1 MISLGCKAANLKNN
15 PVGTD
20 FIHRRRLIHAIENSG
35 NELLL
40 VYGPAGYGKSVVVR
54 QWADEQKRPVVW
66 FEGFASTNTKVLITE
81 IIDSIKTAIP
91 ELQEKLENLV
101 IPVDVNE
108 NFISSLYEILSKY
121 RNGFVFVVDQAEVIR
136 KAHNHISRLLITLLP
151 RNIKLIVILS
161 AVPTSSFSKELGMER
176 FSVLTPSDLEFTFDE
191 FHHFAEQ
198 VSQNITKWQLQE
210 IYDLT
215 GGWPAGIHLALA
227 EIKFTENPRDIVSTF
242 QNLGK
247 KKFSNIANREISML
261 SDMQR
266 DLLSRLCLL
275 PTIDS
280 NAAISITDDEEV
292 MRKLTLISQETAILS
307 QSSYNP
313 PSFTLNPIIR
323 RYFIDQLQSDS
334 NFKIKSER
342 VLEYLID
349 SGDVRSATKVLL
361 ELGSVKRLSQFLQE
375 ESVSRTIDSSIQ
387 DSIMRSSVQEIRD
400 WIPIARW
407 SGDFCDVASAILNF
421 YAELLSGNFVLANSQ
436 VAALNDAINS
446 LDSKMAEDWK
456 VDLLAIKSIS
466 FYAQG
471 RLEDSFQCAME
482 AAEKSSNSVNTRRH
496 HQLNYLQVALWAA
509 FICDDDT
516 KVRKIQDLLETSIRK
531 DSLRNRN
538 SSIQSLLALIAAFQ
552 GRIIEAKNL
561 YVTPISKITFEY
573 YEGFFG
579 NYGVKMAESLVS
591 SEAGNLKHSISI
603 LEDAKESARKSNN
616 FPILIAFL
624 GRLSYMYLLES
635 NSEISLG
642 YISEARELINH
653 NSLSDELHAYVD
665 IWEMRVR
672 NLLLDHERARELLK
686 RSRNTYLTRAF
697 AAAIEM
703 NGNPKKAL
711 QLIETFDLEVPRQK
725 LTYHL
730 FRAHIFNDN
739 PRAQMDEV
747 KKAVEVGS
755 KHGYFHHFL
764 TQRSDVIQQYI
775 SLAAEFPTAFNERL
789 ARAAGEKLN
798 EMMVGNQSA
807 GESLTRR
814 EADILRHLA
823 TGLPLKDIAGNLNIS
838 KNTIKTH
845 LKNLYRKLG
854 AKDREDAVEK
864 GRRLLKV

>member
-1 MISLGCKAANLKNN
+1 VISLGCKAANLKNN

-20 FIHRRRLIHAIENSG
+20 FIHRRRLIHAIKDSG
-35 NELLL
+35 NELLF

-54 QWADEQKRPVVW
+54 QWADEQEKPVVW
-66 FEGFASTNTKVLITE
+66 FEGFASSTAKTLMTE
-81 IIDSIKTAIP
+81 IINAISTVIP
-91 ELQEKLENLV
+91 ELKEKLHELT
-101 IPVDVNE
+101 IPIEIDE
-108 NFISSLYEILSKY
+108 QFILSFYEILS
-121 RNGFVFVVDQAEVIR
+121 RFRSGFTFVVDQAEVIR
-136 KAHNHISRLLITLLP
+136 RAHNSISYLLISLLP
-151 RNIKLIVILS
+151 PNIKLIIILS
-161 AVPTSSFSKELGMER
+161 AIPKSSFTKELGIDR
-176 FSVLTPSDLEFTFDE
+176 FSVINQHDLEFTFNE
-191 FHHFAEQ
+191 FSNFAVQ
-198 VSQNITKWQLQE
+198 LFPKITKWELRE
-210 IYDLT
+210 IYEMT
-215 GGWPAGIHLALA
+215 GGWPAGVHLTLA
-227 EIKFTENPRDIVSTF
+227 EMAISENPRDVVSSF
-242 QNLGK
+242 NNSGNK
-247 KKFSNIANREISML
+247 RFSNIANRVISML
-261 SDMQR
+261 SDMQKN
-266 DLLSRLCLL
+266 LLSRLCLL

-280 NAAISITDDEEV
+280 NAAITITDDEEV

-307 QSSYNP
+307 QNSYNP

-334 NFKIKSER
+334 EFQIKSER
-342 VLEYLID
+342 VLDYLIN

-375 ESVSRTIDSSIQ
+375 ESVSRTIDFSIQ
-387 DSIMRSSVQEIRD
+387 DSIMRSAVQEIRD
-400 WIPIARW
+400 WIPVARW
-407 SGDFCDVASAILNF
+407 SGDFSEVASAILNF

-446 LDSKMAEDWK
+446 LDSKMAESWK

-466 FYAQG
+466 YYAQG

-482 AAEKSSNSVNTRRH
+482 AAEISSRNLNMRRH
-496 HQLNYLQVALWAA
+496 HQLTYLQVALWAA
-509 FICDDDT
+509 VISDDDT
-516 KVRKIQDLLETSIRK
+516 KVRKIQDLLETSTRN

-538 SSIQSLLALIAAFQ
+538 SSIQSMLALIAAFQ
-552 GRIIEAKNL
+552 GRIIESKNL
-561 YVTPISKITFEY
+561 YVAPISKITFEY

-591 SEAGNLKHSISI
+591 SESGNLKHCISI
-603 LEDAKESARKSNN
+603 LEDAKEAARKSNN
-616 FPILIAFL
+616 FPILIAIL
-624 GRLSYMYLLES
+624 GRLSYMYLLEA
-635 NSEISLG
+635 NSEMSLG

-653 NSLSDELHAYVD
+653 NSLSDELHTYVD

-672 NLLLDHERARELLK
+672 YLLKDHERARELLK

-697 AAAIEM
+697 AAAIEI
-703 NGNPKKAL
+703 NENPKKAL
-711 QLIETFDLEVPRQK
+711 QIIETFDLEVPRQK

-730 FRAHIFNDN
+730 FRAHLFNDN
-739 PRAQMDEV
+739 PRAQIDEV